1 LYPCVSRHDATAAA
15 MPPLSQQL
23 LLLQQQ
29 QQFSAEGMARVASE
43 EAREA
48 RLLLEGMGRAN
59 LEHAVSSQLE
69 IHHEIYNRRRDGH
82 VPPPARTPG
91 TGQRGGSTSGVVRQL
106 WGTEAGLAAP
116 AEGSACDDAYAA
128 HPPQGLAPA
137 PSTHACAWACQ

>member
-1 LYPCVSRHDATAAA
+1 

-23 LLLQQQ
+23 LLQQQ
-29 QQFSAEGMARVASE
+29 QQQLSAEGMARVASE

-48 RLLLEGMGRAN
+48 RLLFEGMGRAN

-82 VPPPARTPG
+82 APPPTRTPG
-91 TGQRGGSTSGVVRQL
+91 TGQRGGATSGVVRQL
-106 WGTEAGLAAP
+106 WVTEPGLAAP
-116 AEGSACDDAYAA
+116 AEGGACDDAYGAR
-128 HPPQGLAPA
+128 PPQGLAPT